1 MVDVDV
7 DKFDSLYLTL
17 AYVDSSMA
25 VCKMTFQLRNIHEET
40 LRYALS
46 MEMRKRERMNMHTV

>member
-1 MVDVDV
+1 
-7 DKFDSLYLTL
+7 
-17 AYVDSSMA
+17 MA
-25 VCKMTFQLRNIHEET
+25 LSRCHPLVLQNKMTFQLRNIHEET